1 MTSSP
6 TPASTESAATTRPCF
21 LPFTRVPASK
31 GSTSRSLTPSR
42 VAWRRVAQI
51 SPITLPVNM
60 PAPRSA
66 PPVVRA
72 AFDRGQ
78 GLGDGGLG
86 LADVRLGTA
95 QLQAPEGAVGL
106 QVDQLDRRGLLGLV
120 GGDGHVGRR
129 VHLEDVE

>member
-31 GSTSRSLTPSR
+31 GSTSGSLKPSS

-60 PAPRSA
+60 AAPRSA
-66 PPVVRA
+66 APVVRA
-72 AFDRGQ
+72 ALDGRER
-78 GLGDGGLG
+78 LGDGGLR
-86 LADVRLGTA
+86 LADVRLGA
-95 QLQAPEGAVGL
+95 AELQAPEGAVGL
-106 QVDQLDRRGLLGLV
+106 QVDQLDRRG
-120 GGDGHVGRR
+120 
-129 VHLEDVE
+129 